1 MIVVDA
7 SAILA
12 LLLNTTEASNIEKR
26 LVGVTESLHAP
37 HLIDLEIAHVLRRYV
52 NLGQL
57 TREQGERGITEVTEF
72 QITRYPHYPFLPR
85 IWTLRQNV
93 TAYDAVYLALAET
106 LPAPLITC
114 DARLAAAPGHQAA
127 IELFGANRSEV
138 T

>member
-1 MIVVDA
+1 MSKA
-7 SAILA
+7 SGSTA
-12 LLLNTTEASNIEKR
+12 
-26 LVGVTESLHAP
+26 
-37 HLIDLEIAHVLRRYV
+37 
-52 NLGQL
+52 
-57 TREQGERGITEVTEF
+57 
-72 QITRYPHYPFLPR
+72 YPFLAR

-127 IELFGANRSEV
+127 VELFGVDRSQV